1 MLLLIAATFPLW
13 FFVGQGDLPFVP
25 LINLGISNADRLAR
39 VSTIGLIGGLIG
51 IVVAPERLRLLW
63 WLVAGSL
70 LVSFLLDQHRLQ
82 PWAYQSA
89 IYAVVFATLPPR
101 RAQSWLIPLAAS
113 IYIYS
118 SAGKFD
124 YQFAHTVGQ
133 EFLDMLA
140 RPIGGLPED
149 WNQSHRAR
157 IALLFPAIEFL
168 GGVGLLFRPTRRIA
182 AVVVMLMHVVLL
194 LILGP
199 WGLGHSSG
207 VLVWN
212 IALLFQATFLFW
224 YPAVRGSQ
232 SAVRGSP
239 TPHPA
244 DRRSPSYSSHPL
256 GAAAKRRPSVE
267 QRRGQRPAPSFTL
280 SILPVYGLVGCV
292 LLAPLTERSGYW
304 DHWTSW
310 ALYSPHNSRV
320 DVQIHQSAI
329 GDLPEPL
336 RPLVKEDSDGD
347 HWHGFSLQ
355 RWSLTAR
362 KVPIYPQ
369 ARYQLGLCQEIARR
383 YQLGEAIRLRQRSMS
398 DRWTGERVERQ
409 WLGQREI
416 QRALDQYWLTWQS
429 D

>member
-1 MLLLIAATFPLW
+1 VLLLIAATFPLW
-13 FFVGQGDLPFVP
+13 FPVDQGDVPFVP
-25 LINLGISNADRLAR
+25 LINLGISNANALAR
-39 VSTIGLIGGLIG
+39 ASTIALVSGLIG
-51 IVVAPERLRLLW
+51 IVVAPERLRPLW

-140 RPIGGLPED
+140 RPMGGLPED
-149 WNQSHRAR
+149 WNQSLRAR
-157 IALLFPAIEFL
+157 IALLFPAIEFAA
-168 GGVGLLFRPTRRIA
+168 GVGLLFRPIRRIA
-182 AVVVMLMHVVLL
+182 SVVVMSMHVVLL

-212 IALLFQATFLFW
+212 IALISQAYLLMIRQV
-224 YPAVRGSQ
+224 PRDSGRA
-232 SAVRGSP
+232 
-239 TPHPA
+239 
-244 DRRSPSYSSHPL
+244 
-256 GAAAKRRPSVE
+256 PSVW
-267 QRRGQRPAPSFTL
+267 AP
-280 SILPVYGLVGCV
+280 IAYGLVSAA
-292 LLAPLTERSGYW
+292 LFAPLTERAGYW

-320 DVQIHQSAI
+320 DLQIHESTI
-329 GDLPEPL
+329 SGLPERL
-336 RPLVKEDSDGD
+336 RPFVEEDTDGD
-347 HWHGFSLQ
+347 RWHGFSLQ

-369 ARYQLGLCQEIARR
+369 ARYQLALCQEIARR
-383 YQLGEAIRLRQRSMS
+383 YQLGEAIRVRQRSVS
-398 DRWTGERVERQ
+398 DRWTGKRVERQ
-409 WLGQREI
+409 LLGQREI
-416 QRALDQYWLTWQS
+416 QQALDQFWLISLSSS
-429 D
+429 DGA